1 MDKDTN
7 TMTVLQKLESG
18 EINADQAL
26 RMIEG
31 RTDTVPSDVK
41 LPEKHW
47 WTWWL
52 VPFSLGMA
60 GAAAGYGIS
69 QLGGAWW
76 ICAGPLIVIGGLI
89 MLLALLT
96 IESPWVHIRVHTGQA
111 SWPRR
116 VAISL
121 PIPLRLTAQILKW
134 FSPRVERL
142 DSTMID
148 ELIIAL
154 EENISSDKPIIIDV
168 DEKGSGERVRVFL
181 G

>member
-1 MDKDTN
+1 MEKDTN
-7 TMTVLQKLESG
+7 AMTVLQKLESG
-18 EINADQAL
+18 EIDADQAL
-26 RMIEG
+26 QMISE
-31 RTDTVPSDVK
+31 TNEATSSDTSP
-41 LPEKHW
+41 PERQW
-47 WTWWL
+47 WTWWI

-60 GAAAGYGIS
+60 AAAVGYGLS

-76 ICAGPLIVIGGLI
+76 ICAGPLLVLGGSI

-96 IESPWVHIRVHTGQA
+96 IESPWAHIRVQTGQA

-116 VAISL
+116 ITISVPL
-121 PIPLRLTAQILKW
+121 PLRFTAQVLRW
-134 FSPRVERL
+134 VSPRIEEL

-154 EENISSDKPIIIDV
+154 EETVSKDQPIIIEV
-168 DEKGSGERVRVFL
+168 DENGSGERVRVFL